1 MSKHLNQVLDK
12 FEGHPDVS
20 LRVSGEARELD
31 LTRGGVTVR
40 VTVPDD
46 VLEWFVDVLEGNALV
61 AQDWMDYQGY
71 GDTPQEALA
80 QSMTSD
86 ISEFLEKLLQCD
98 LRLVPVKPGQVEAF
112 VKTYLRRDTKLF
124 RKKCILEWGAG
135 GTWEQAVPFPLS
147 D

>member
-1 MSKHLNQVLDK
+1 MSNRLNQVLDQ

-31 LTRGGVTVR
+31 LTRNGVTVR

-61 AQDWMDYQGY
+61 AQGWMDYQGY
-71 GDTPQEALA
+71 DETPQEALA

-86 ISEFLEKLLQCD
+86 ISEFLEKLLQRD
-98 LRLVPVKPGQVEAF
+98 LRLVLVKPGQVEAF
-112 VKTYLRRDTKLF
+112 VKTYLRGTTKLF
-124 RKKCILEWGAG
+124 RKRCILEWDVD
-135 GTWEQAVPFPLS
+135 GTWEQAMPFA
-147 D
+147 